1 MVYLRVDEVL
11 KEKNKS
17 KYWFIKN
24 MEGGYK
30 ALNSMIN
37 NETSSIHFDTI
48 DKICEILECE
58 PGEILVRK

>member
-1 MVYLRVDEVL
+1 
-11 KEKNKS
+11 
-17 KYWFIKN
+17 

-30 ALNSMIN
+30 ALNNMIN